1 MQWVTETETVKRKV
15 GLMALIRAVIL
26 VGLLIATTCSAALAQ
41 RPGPQ
46 FRREL
51 SCEPFEPRTK
61 LEAVES
67 RYEKILFKGF
77 SQVATLQARAVAI
90 RLDAVEMKD
99 SASAL
104 RAMGIVISLRLAG
117 SGPNEPSRENRS
129 YIDYEEIDPLL
140 KAMDSVA
147 RVNESVTK
155 LASFEARYR
164 TVGDLEV
171 VVFRQGRASGTA
183 ASLSSGICDKVT
195 ALMTLDELETLRA
208 HIIEAKTRL
217 DEIK

>member
-1 MQWVTETETVKRKV
+1 MVKKEGV
-15 GLMALIRAVIL
+15 LMALMRVVVLA
-26 VGLLIATTCSAALAQ
+26 LLLTTVVCSAALAQ

-51 SCEPFEPRTK
+51 ACEPFEPRTK

-67 RYEKILFKGF
+67 RYEKILLKGF
-77 SQVATLQARAVAI
+77 SSIANLNVRGVLV

-99 SASAL
+99 SASPL
-104 RAMGIVISLRLAG
+104 RAMGIVISLRSYPG
-117 SGPNEPSRENRS
+117 ENQPPRENRS
-129 YIDYEEIDPLL
+129 YIDYEEIDSLL
-140 KAMDSVA
+140 KAMESVA

-164 TVGDLEV
+164 TVGDFEV
-171 VVFRQGRASGTA
+171 IVFRQGRASGTA
-183 ASLSSGICDKVT
+183 AQLSSGICDKVT
-195 ALMTLDELETLRA
+195 ALLTLDELETLRA
-208 HIIEAKTRL
+208 HIVEAKARL

>member
-1 MQWVTETETVKRKV
+1 MVKKEGV
-15 GLMALIRAVIL
+15 LMSLMRAVVL
-26 VGLLIATTCSAALAQ
+26 ALLLTTVACSAALAQ

-51 SCEPFEPRTK
+51 ACEPFEPRTK

-67 RYEKILFKGF
+67 RYEKILLKGF
-77 SQVATLQARAVAI
+77 SSIANLNVRGVLV

-99 SASAL
+99 SASPL
-104 RAMGIVISLRLAG
+104 RAMGIVISVRSFPAENQ
-117 SGPNEPSRENRS
+117 PPRENRS
-129 YIDYEEIDPLL
+129 YIDYEEIDSLL
-140 KAMDSVA
+140 KAMESVA

-164 TVGDLEV
+164 TVGDFEV
-171 VVFRQGRASGTA
+171 VVFRQGRASGAA

-195 ALMTLDELETLRA
+195 ALLTLDELETLRA
-208 HIIEAKTRL
+208 HIVEAKARL

>member
-1 MQWVTETETVKRKV
+1 MVKKEGV
-15 GLMALIRAVIL
+15 LMALMRVVVLA
-26 VGLLIATTCSAALAQ
+26 LLLTTVVCSAALAQ

-51 SCEPFEPRTK
+51 ACEPFEPRTK

-67 RYEKILFKGF
+67 RYEKILLKGF
-77 SQVATLQARAVAI
+77 SSIANLNVRGVLV

-99 SASAL
+99 SASPL
-104 RAMGIVISLRLAG
+104 RAMGIVISLRFF
-117 SGPNEPSRENRS
+117 PSENQPPRENRS
-129 YIDYEEIDPLL
+129 YIDYEEIDSLL
-140 KAMDSVA
+140 KAMESVA

-164 TVGDLEV
+164 TVGDFEV

-195 ALMTLDELETLRA
+195 ALLTLDELETLRA
-208 HIIEAKTRL
+208 HIVEAKARL

>member
-1 MQWVTETETVKRKV
+1 MVKKEGV
-15 GLMALIRAVIL
+15 LMALMRVVVLAL
-26 VGLLIATTCSAALAQ
+26 FLTTVVCSAALAQ

-51 SCEPFEPRTK
+51 ACEPFEPRTK

-67 RYEKILFKGF
+67 RYEKILLKGF
-77 SQVATLQARAVAI
+77 SSIANLNVRGVLV

-99 SASAL
+99 SASPL
-104 RAMGIVISLRLAG
+104 RAIGIVISLRFFPAENQ
-117 SGPNEPSRENRS
+117 PPRENRS
-129 YIDYEEIDPLL
+129 YIDYEEIDSLL
-140 KAMDSVA
+140 KAMESVA

-164 TVGDLEV
+164 TVGDFEV
-171 VVFRQGRASGTA
+171 IVFRQGRASGTA

-195 ALMTLDELETLRA
+195 ALLTLDELETLRA
-208 HIIEAKTRL
+208 HIVEAKARL

>member
-1 MQWVTETETVKRKV
+1 
-15 GLMALIRAVIL
+15 MALMRVVVLA
-26 VGLLIATTCSAALAQ
+26 LLLTTVVCSAALAQ

-51 SCEPFEPRTK
+51 ACEPFEPRTK

-67 RYEKILFKGF
+67 RYEKILLKGF
-77 SQVATLQARAVAI
+77 SSIANLNVRGVLV

-99 SASAL
+99 SASPL
-104 RAMGIVISLRLAG
+104 RAMGIVISLRFFPAENQ
-117 SGPNEPSRENRS
+117 PQRENRS
-129 YIDYEEIDPLL
+129 YIDYEEIDSLL
-140 KAMDSVA
+140 KAMESVA

-164 TVGDLEV
+164 TVGDFEV
-171 VVFRQGRASGTA
+171 IVFRQGRASGTA

-195 ALMTLDELETLRA
+195 ALLTLDELETLRA
-208 HIIEAKTRL
+208 HIVEAKARL

>member
-1 MQWVTETETVKRKV
+1 
-15 GLMALIRAVIL
+15 MALMRAVVL
-26 VGLLIATTCSAALAQ
+26 SLLLTTVVCSAALAQ

-51 SCEPFEPRTK
+51 VCEPFEPRTK

-67 RYEKILFKGF
+67 RYEKILLKGF
-77 SQVATLQARAVAI
+77 SSIANLTVRGVMV

-99 SASAL
+99 SASPL
-104 RAMGIVISLRLAG
+104 RATGIVISLRFF
-117 SGPNEPSRENRS
+117 PPENQPPVENRS
-129 YIDYEEIDPLL
+129 YIDYEEIDSLL
-140 KAMDSVA
+140 KAMEAVS

-164 TVGDLEV
+164 TVGDFEV
-171 VVFRQGRASGTA
+171 IVFRQGRASGTA
-183 ASLSSGICDKVT
+183 ASVSSGICNKVT
-195 ALMTLDELETLRA
+195 ALLTLDELATLRA
-208 HIIEAKTRL
+208 HIVEAKARL